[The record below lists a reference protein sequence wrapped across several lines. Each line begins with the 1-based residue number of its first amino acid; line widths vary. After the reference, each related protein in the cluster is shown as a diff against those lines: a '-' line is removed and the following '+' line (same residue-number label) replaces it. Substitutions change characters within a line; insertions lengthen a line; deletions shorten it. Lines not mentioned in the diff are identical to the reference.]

1 MWRHNKCVS
10 KCFSSAQGKTSKHG
24 GVKKKYIYRF
34 KDFIYLVFSR
44 DLSLR
49 GQGKHNNIKN
59 TEANTVKGSSLVGLV
74 SLIASPVLLLA
85 EAYQRA
91 PFISARIEPLL

>member
-1 MWRHNKCVS
+1 MCLQMFQQCSRENL
-10 KCFSSAQGKTSKHG
+10 KTWWS
-24 GVKKKYIYRF
+24 KKKIYIYRL
-34 KDFIYLVFSR
+34 KDFIYLFFSR

-49 GQGKHNNIKN
+49 GQGKHNSIKN
-59 TEANTVKGSSLVGLV
+59 TEANTVEGSSLVGLV
-74 SLIASPVLLLA
+74 SLIASLVLLLA